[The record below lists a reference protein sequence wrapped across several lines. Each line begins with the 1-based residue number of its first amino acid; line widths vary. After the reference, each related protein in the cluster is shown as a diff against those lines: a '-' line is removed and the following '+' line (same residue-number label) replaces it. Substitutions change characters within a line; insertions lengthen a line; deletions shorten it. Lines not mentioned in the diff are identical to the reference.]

1 MIPAF
6 FILHPI
12 ILGVAGTALLLAAA
26 ALRDAGWLVG
36 PTGKRFAAP
45 LKLSMYVL
53 GGLLFT
59 CSSLALAAHSLPAVI
74 AFGIALTL
82 APWVIKRTHWLNGPY
97 LARYVHLIKS
107 VRLLGVLALCSCVPL
122 VLLYLLVVFVT
133 GIPNGA

>member
-12 ILGVAGTALLLAAA
+12 ILGIAGTALLLAAA
-26 ALRDAGWLVG
+26 AFKDAGWLVG

-45 LKLSMYVL
+45 LKLGMYVL

-59 CSSLALAAHSLPAVI
+59 CSSLALAAYSLPAVI
-74 AFGIALTL
+74 ASGIALTL
-82 APWVIKRTHWLNGPY
+82 TPWATRRVHWLNGPY
-97 LARYVHLIKS
+97 LARYVDLINA
-107 VRLLGVLALCSCVPL
+107 VRLMGVLALCSCIPVG
-122 VLLYLLVVFVT
+122 LLFLLVVFVT